1 MTVAPMLYF
10 AAVFVNCPFFAPVEG
25 ATTQMSLFP
34 NTGLDNFIFTSN
46 VLFESTSRSVLDC
59 GRQCSRDA
67 RCMTFTNVTGSSSG
81 SCRGH
86 DATFKSTTDHD
97 VTVTG
102 AKTFTRPGKV
112 N

>member
-1 MTVAPMLYF
+1 MAPKLYF
-10 AAVFVNCPFFAPVEG
+10 AAVFVNCLFFAPAVE
-25 ATTQMSLFP
+25 ATTQMSLFSD
-34 NTGLDNFIFTSN
+34 TILDNFIFTSN
-46 VLFESTSRSVLDC
+46 VLFESTSRSVLDY

-86 DATFKSTTDHD
+86 NTNFNSTSDHGA
-97 VTVTG
+97 TVTG
-102 AKTFTRPGKV
+102 AKTFTRSGKV